1 MIQDTRVLDRK
12 QLNERMKTMK
22 WSNKGHEFDKAYEE
36 MTRKTKWY
44 LFGAG
49 EYGSF
54 FVDMMKDEI
63 NISGYIDN
71 SLDKQHTIINGY
83 ECFAYTD
90 IQITEE
96 VGIIVTPSQIPRIH
110 IVRQLEENG
119 LVRNRDFFVIED
131 FFGIYYAY
139 KKGKVF
145 FSTIS
150 MLPST
155 LCNLNCALCLNF
167 NPYAKHPDIRPLDK
181 VKADIDTFF
190 RCVDYVMLFH
200 VSGGETFLYKDLP
213 AVVSYLDEQYG
224 DRIKQLRVVSN
235 GTVIPK
241 DEVLE
246 ELSKHDFDI
255 NLDDYRDAVPQFSD
269 NFKQICEKLDKYN
282 IKYNINWTD
291 EWIDLDPMNT
301 DHSSWNDEQL
311 ENHFRNCNQNWQELR
326 DGKLFLCN
334 YSSYASVAGINDLM
348 DSEVYDLTRHTPDR
362 IKELV
367 EFRLGYSEKG
377 YASFC
382 KKCRGFNPE
391 NGLVQ
396 KAAIQMERKA

>member
-1 MIQDTRVLDRK
+1 
-12 QLNERMKTMK
+12 MK
-22 WSNKGHEFDKAYEE
+22 WTNKGHEFDTAYEY
-36 MTRKTKWY
+36 MSQKKRWY

-49 EYGSF
+49 EYGDF
-54 FVDMMKDEI
+54 LADILTDEI
-63 NISGYIDN
+63 SIAGYIDN
-71 SLDKQHTIINGY
+71 SPSKQHTLINGY
-83 ECFAYTD
+83 ECVAYDEAD
-90 IQITEE
+90 IDEYT
-96 VGIIVTPSQIPRIH
+96 GIIVTPSQIPRIH
-110 IVRQLEENG
+110 IVAQLEKEG
-119 LVRNRDFFVIED
+119 LVRNKDYYVVED
-131 FFGIYYAY
+131 FLGIYYAY

-145 FSTIS
+145 FATIS

-167 NPYAKHPDIRPLDK
+167 NPYAKHPDIRPLEK
-181 VKADIDTFF
+181 VKADIDAFF
-190 RCVDYVMLFH
+190 SCVDYVMIYH

-213 AVVSYLDEQYG
+213 AVVGYLDEKYG

-235 GTVIPK
+235 GTVVLK

-269 NFKQICEKLDKYN
+269 NFKVICEKLDKYH

-301 DHSSWNDEQL
+301 DHSNWSDEQL
-311 ENHFRNCNQNWQELR
+311 ETHFRHCNQSWQELR

-334 YSSYASVAGINDLM
+334 YSSYAAVAGINELDE
-348 DSEVYDLTRHTPDR
+348 SEVFDLTTYTPDKL
-362 IKELV
+362 KELI

-396 KAAIQMERKA
+396 KAAKQMERKQ